1 MYQTLLK
8 DFDNR
13 QRELMLE
20 NVELRKVLQQIKKEM
35 ISILSPKQS
44 SWREVRQEHCENQ
57 VSDFTHSPTI
67 LPRSAAAGLSVWI
80 FLACCYVNYKTTTFW
95 VELILCKGIDIVQSI
110 FKCSIRH
117 QSYAL
122 CIMILSS

>member
-67 LPRSAAAGLSVWI
+67 LPRSAAAGLSV
-80 FLACCYVNYKTTTFW
+80 
-95 VELILCKGIDIVQSI
+95 
-110 FKCSIRH
+110 
-117 QSYAL
+117 
-122 CIMILSS
+122 